1 MDFKTKN
8 FEYSKKS
15 FGEFIEAIK
24 RGEKLYLRSLSAEK
38 PSDTP
43 ADMGRDFPAIAAD
56 FQLPPELK
64 MVAENAH
71 SSPLRISGPVNMWL
85 HYDVCPSSLASNPMS
100 DEYLGHGQ
108 RVVPNPRA

>member
-15 FGEFIEAIK
+15 FGEFIDAIE
-24 RGEKLYLRSLSAEK
+24 RGERLYLRSLSAEK

-43 ADMGRDFPAIAAD
+43 ANLERDFPTIAAD

-85 HYDVCPSSLASNPMS
+85 HYDVCLSTITLNSVSNG
-100 DEYLGHGQ
+100 YLGHGQ
-108 RVVPNPRA
+108 CALPNPRA

>member
-8 FEYSKKS
+8 FGYSKMS
-15 FGEFIEAIK
+15 FSEFIEAIK
-24 RGEKLYLRSLSAEK
+24 GGEKLYLRSLSAEN

-43 ADMGRDFPAIAAD
+43 ADLGRDFPAIAAD

-100 DEYLGHGQ
+100 DEYLGNGQ
-108 RVVPNPRA
+108 RAVPNPRA